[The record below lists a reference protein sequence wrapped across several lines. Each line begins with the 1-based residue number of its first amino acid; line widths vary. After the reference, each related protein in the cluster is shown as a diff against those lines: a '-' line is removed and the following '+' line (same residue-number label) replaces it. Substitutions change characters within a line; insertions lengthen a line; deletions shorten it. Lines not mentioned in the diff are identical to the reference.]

1 MVYSS
6 VVYSV
11 VSMDL
16 WCLFLYVALCLW
28 ICGVCFCMWL
38 SVCGSVVS
46 VFVCGS
52 LFVAVVSVF
61 VCGSLFVAVVS
72 TVSGVSFSIVSGVC

>member
-1 MVYSS
+1 
-6 VVYSV
+6 
-11 VSMDL
+11 
-16 WCLFLYVALCLW
+16 
-28 ICGVCFCMWL
+28 MWL